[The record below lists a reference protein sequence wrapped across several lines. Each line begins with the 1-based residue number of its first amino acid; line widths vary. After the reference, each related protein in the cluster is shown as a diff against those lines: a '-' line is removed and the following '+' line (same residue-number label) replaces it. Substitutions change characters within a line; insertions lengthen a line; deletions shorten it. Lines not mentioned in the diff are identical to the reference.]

1 MGRKRVLGNRSRD
14 EHYPATLEAVA
25 DLFPDGLPRDPATG
39 EPYRYQPDAEG
50 SYRLWGRGTDRTDNA
65 GDIKADLV
73 WAGGWSL

>member
-1 MGRKRVLGNRSRD
+1 
-14 EHYPATLEAVA
+14 VA